1 MNEIV
6 WDWRFVI
13 IVFLAIVLFCVFN
26 WQKAKVIA
34 YNGMLRA
41 KSLAKDAVLNSG
53 KEQEDWVVANVY
65 PCLPLPV
72 KAIMSKELFRRFV
85 SWLYAKGKD
94 LLDDGKLNSSI

>member
-1 MNEIV
+1 MKNFV

-13 IVFLAIVLFCVFN
+13 ILILAVAIFCVFN
-26 WQKAKVIA
+26 WQKAKAIA

-65 PCLPLPV
+65 PYLPLPI
-72 KAIMSKELFRRFV
+72 KAFMNRELFRRFV
-85 SWLYAKGKD
+85 SWLYKKGKD
-94 LLDDGKLNSSI
+94 LLDDGRLNNSI